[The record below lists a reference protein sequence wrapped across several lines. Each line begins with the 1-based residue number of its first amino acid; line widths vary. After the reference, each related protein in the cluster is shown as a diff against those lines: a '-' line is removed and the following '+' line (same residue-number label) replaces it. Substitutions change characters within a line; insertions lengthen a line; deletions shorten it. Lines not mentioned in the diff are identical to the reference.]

1 MIKVQ
6 AQRLPTTQHTL
17 PTQPPDEQARPP
29 APRPQHTKHARYEE
43 GELLSTRQYVVQAR
57 VARGSST
64 PAHTLDESSCGLL
77 HATTLPPCTCLHCRG
92 GGGDVSTHKLART
105 PLAWGRMRNATK
117 PKSAHA
123 THAGT
128 STNPVDKPHQ
138 EQTVTATPSLQGLG
152 HTVVVTHCTV
162 RRGGAMLHVVKMYT
176 GNIPSV
182 SRVWYNTR
190 TQAAHGRKRLVGAA
204 ARAGPARV

>member
-1 MIKVQ
+1 MMIKVQ

-92 GGGDVSTHKLART
+92 GGRCQHTQIGTHTACM
-105 PLAWGRMRNATK
+105 G
-117 PKSAHA
+117 AHA
-123 THAGT
+123 QRHQAKKRARDTRGH
-128 STNPVDKPHQ
+128 VDKPRR
-138 EQTVTATPSLQGLG
+138 QTPPGTDSDRNTIIAGVGSHCGG
-152 HTVVVTHCTV
+152 HALHCAQ
-162 RRGGAMLHVVKMYT
+162 RWS
-176 GNIPSV
+176 N
-182 SRVWYNTR
+182 
-190 TQAAHGRKRLVGAA
+190 AACC
-204 ARAGPARV
+204 